1 MTGNGLCHFD
11 RAPSLV
17 ISTELRLLSFRPR
30 RSRVEKSCGEHACVV
45 APLRGGIL
53 RLRCRSA
60 QDDKEGVRAPLRM
73 TVNVLSFR
81 PGGRVP
87 VFVIPSGAAR
97 PRSLSFRAFPS
108 LSFRAESRNLRAP
121 ARRRRRHAGR
131 CHRAR
136 RPCGVR
142 FLGFATAPLGMTGN
156 GLCHFD
162 RGEAEWRNLCAPST
176 RAAEPAGAGFVS
188 GGGCIDAD

>member
-162 RGEAEWRNLCAPST
+162 RAPASGEIFARRRHVLRNPPGPVLS
-176 RAAEPAGAGFVS
+176 R
-188 GGGCIDAD
+188 GGVA